1 MITSDYG
8 RSASDTPHP
17 RTPAAQ
23 LQLAGVSATSSRI
36 GAVQVSAYVHTTS
49 PHRLCAQVPTPI
61 NFDDP
66 VYGDW
71 SLTGGT
77 DPDGNPV
84 NMEGRS
90 TEIMRRQSDGSWLDV
105 IDDPYSQA

>member
-66 VYGDW
+66 LY
-71 SLTGGT
+71 LR
-77 DPDGNPV
+77 
-84 NMEGRS
+84 GRPRS
-90 TEIMRRQSDGSWLDV
+90 AGSRPRRFTATAGLSDS
-105 IDDPYSQA
+105 SQAGEGCHGSFRAR

>member
-66 VYGDW
+66 VYW
-71 SLTGGT
+71 PLVHPAQGGSCIVGGVNVLAA
-77 DPDGNPV
+77 PADGA
-84 NMEGRS
+84 G
-90 TEIMRRQSDGSWLDV
+90 QGS
-105 IDDPYSQA
+105 PKR

>member
-66 VYGDW
+66 ELFD
-71 SLTGGT
+71 
-77 DPDGNPV
+77 
-84 NMEGRS
+84 
-90 TEIMRRQSDGSWLDV
+90 RRHHCGAKPPGS
-105 IDDPYSQA
+105 